1 MEIILD
7 YIGGAGRQ
15 RQVGHYEFKASLIC
29 FMTSRLARATQVR
42 SSLQNQKETAT
53 KRLGVLRIDKAQTR
67 RRHRGMRSHVGM
79 IRAQECHCH
88 QELEKARDTR
98 LSCRIL
104 LTPTWLSDTDADI
117 RPAELY
123 KNTHSFALVFWNKG
137 SHSSGWPR
145 IPHIAR
151 DGH

>member
-7 YIGGAGRQ
+7 YIGGAGGGGGGR
-15 RQVGHYEFKASLIC
+15 GKWSTEFKASLVCI
-29 FMTSRLARATQVR
+29 MTSRSARATQVR

-53 KRLGVLRIDKAQTR
+53 KLLGVLRLDKAQKR
-67 RRHRGMRSHVGM
+67 RRHRGMRSHVVM

-104 LTPTWLSDTDADI
+104 LTPT
-117 RPAELY
+117 
-123 KNTHSFALVFWNKG
+123 
-137 SHSSGWPR
+137 
-145 IPHIAR
+145 
-151 DGH
+151 